1 MLMSKVYHNGI
12 FIPRNDHYFFSL
24 LFHSRVQKN
33 RVKDQYKKIL
43 NQMAGELNFTWFNE
57 AILTDDRAI
66 SELIN
71 GFFSASNYHFEYPI
85 DQHVEIN
92 KRIASKLI
100 TRDLFTQKENFV
112 LKKSKEIL
120 RKVLPHF
127 IIQMLKN

>member
-1 MLMSKVYHNGI
+1 
-12 FIPRNDHYFFSL
+12 
-24 LFHSRVQKN
+24 
-33 RVKDQYKKIL
+33 KIL

-127 IIQMLKN
+127 IIQMLKNLRYKILNKKQLTGVYAYQGEIASTR